1 LVEKPEESMTLEEA
15 IKTAIDYEIKV
26 RDAYLGSLDNIKDET
41 GRKVFEVLGNEEQGH
56 VDFLEAKLAEWQK
69 TGHVEATRLETVVPA
84 KAMIDKGVAKLDD
97 HLAKRDYGTELE
109 MLRKALALEQETS
122 RFYQKM
128 VAEMKEEEEGA
139 LFKRFLEIEE
149 GHQAI
154 VQAEIDYLTGTGNFF
169 NFEEFNLE
177 H

>member
-1 LVEKPEESMTLEEA
+1 MSSDM
-15 IKTAIDYEIKV
+15 
-26 RDAYLGSLDNIKDET
+26 
-41 GRKVFEVLGNEEQGH
+41 
-56 VDFLEAKLAEWQK
+56 
-69 TGHVEATRLETVVPA
+69 
-84 KAMIDKGVAKLDD
+84 DD

-122 RFYQKM
+122 NFYRKM
-128 VAEMKEEEEGA
+128 VAEMKVAEESA

>member
-1 LVEKPEESMTLEEA
+1 MTLEEA
-15 IKTAIDYEIKV
+15 IKTAIEYEIKV

-69 TGHVEATRLETVVPA
+69 TGHVEPARLDTVVPA
-84 KAMIDKGVAKLDD
+84 KAMIDQGVAKLDD

-122 RFYQKM
+122 NFYKQM
-128 VAEMKEEEEGA
+128 VAELADEGA
-139 LFKRFLEIEE
+139 LFERFLEIEE

-154 VQAEIDYLTGTGNFF
+154 VQAEIDYLTKSGNFF